1 MITAH
6 VIRRFTFDEWGG
18 TECVVWNTARTLQA
32 KGNRAEIFATRA
44 LSSVGDE
51 TRESIA
57 IRRFPYRYPYA
68 PLTPEKIRAL
78 DKKGGNP
85 VVPGLR
91 RALTDG
97 TFDLLHC
104 HTMGRMALEVRAAAR
119 KADIPYVMSLHGGCF
134 DVPEEEIR
142 QMVKPLRGTIPYGN
156 ILDRLLGRRIDPMK
170 DAGGIVCVGENE
182 LAPAREHFP
191 GKPIVHIPNGVDYA
205 HFHDADGTEFHAKA
219 GIPQGRKLLLCVSR
233 IDYQKNQLILPD
245 VLARLGEPWHLVLIG
260 AATAEW
266 YTDKLR
272 EKIKSL
278 GLTDRMTLIP
288 GVPPD
293 SPLLPAAY
301 RAASAFLIP
310 SLHEPFGIVV
320 LEAWSA
326 GVPVIASPVG
336 GLHKLVREG
345 ETGFF
350 APPDAPEQW
359 ADAVR
364 RLEDDPDLRARI
376 VSAADAEVRGHYSW
390 DIITDRLLEFYGEV
404 SRIHR
409 RR

>member
-1 MITAH
+1 
-6 VIRRFTFDEWGG
+6 
-18 TECVVWNTARTLQA
+18 
-32 KGNRAEIFATRA
+32 
-44 LSSVGDE
+44 
-51 TRESIA
+51 
-57 IRRFPYRYPYA
+57 
-68 PLTPEKIRAL
+68 
-78 DKKGGNP
+78 
-85 VVPGLR
+85 
-91 RALTDG
+91 
-97 TFDLLHC
+97 
-104 HTMGRMALEVRAAAR
+104 
-119 KADIPYVMSLHGGCF
+119 
-134 DVPEEEIR
+134 
-142 QMVKPLRGTIPYGN
+142 
-156 ILDRLLGRRIDPMK
+156 MK

-205 HFHDADGTEFHAKA
+205 HFHDADGSDFRAKV

-272 EKIKSL
+272 EKIRTL
-278 GLTDRMTLIP
+278 GLTDRVTLIP